1 MPPRLRVVPPAPGV
15 AQLWHVPPESSAF
28 DLIESLE
35 RQSRILADV
44 LDGLHFEF
52 MHCTPADPRRRYTN
66 IGNEAIDQF
75 RADLSHLLTIIR
87 GA

>member
-1 MPPRLRVVPPAPGV
+1 
-15 AQLWHVPPESSAF
+15 
-28 DLIESLE
+28 
-35 RQSRILADV
+35 
-44 LDGLHFEF
+44 